1 MTKKKSFVGATIFD
15 GFKRHLN
22 AALIIK
28 NSKVVEIIPEEKVDP
43 KTEQIVLAG
52 GLLTPGFVDLQV
64 NGGGGVLFNDNPS
77 LENLKTICEAHAKL
91 GSTSIMPTLISDSPE
106 VKKRA
111 ISTIT
116 DALDKQVNG
125 LVGLHLEGP
134 HLALARKGAHEER
147 FIRPMNEFDCLDLE
161 SLANKISKL
170 MLTIAP
176 EAVSPQQI
184 TRLSK
189 AGAIISLGHTDC
201 TFNQAAEAVD
211 AGATCATHLFNAMS
225 PFGSREPGLVGAVLD
240 SGRLFSGIIADGFHV
255 NKASINL
262 ALRAKKGPGAL
273 FLVSDSMSTVGSHQK
288 HFFLN
293 DRLITRSQGKLILED
308 GTLAGADIHLS
319 DAVKYM
325 VNEVGISQD
334 DAIRMASLIPA
345 KVLGVESEIGCLAPD
360 ARADFLWM
368 KNDLEIEKV
377 WVGGNEQS

>member
-1 MTKKKSFVGATIFD
+1 MAKKKSFVGATIFD

-22 AALIIK
+22 SALIIK
-28 NSKVVEIIPEEKVDP
+28 DSKVVEIIPEEKVDP
-43 KTEQIVLAG
+43 ETEQIVLAG
-52 GLLTPGFVDLQV
+52 GLLTPGFIDLQV

-106 VKKRA
+106 LNKKA
-111 ISTIT
+111 TLAIT
-116 DALDKQVNG
+116 DALDQQING

-134 HLALARKGAHEER
+134 HLALARKGAHKED
-147 FIRPMNEFDCLDLE
+147 FIRPMKEFDCLELE
-161 SLANKISKL
+161 SLANKVPNL

-176 EAVSPQQI
+176 EAVSPEQI
-184 TRLSK
+184 TRLSN

-262 ALRAKKGPGAL
+262 VSRAKKGPGAL
-273 FLVSDSMSTVGSHQK
+273 FLVSDSMSTVGSDQK

-293 DRLITRSQGKLILED
+293 DRLITRTQGKLILED

>member
-1 MTKKKSFVGATIFD
+1 MSENKSFVGATIFD
-15 GFKRHLN
+15 GFKRHFN
-22 AALIIK
+22 SALIIQ
-28 NSKVVEIIPEEKVDP
+28 NNKVAEIIAEEKVDP

-77 LENLKTICEAHAKL
+77 LENLKTICEAHIKL
-91 GSTSIMPTLISDSPE
+91 GSTSILPTLISDSPE
-106 VKKRA
+106 VNKQA
-111 ISTIT
+111 ILAIT
-116 DALDKQVNG
+116 DALDQKING

-134 HLALARKGAHEER
+134 HLARARKGAHEER
-147 FIRPMNEFDCLDLE
+147 FIRPMKEFDCLELE
-161 SLANKISKL
+161 SLANKIPNL
-170 MLTIAP
+170 MLTVAP
-176 EAVSPQQI
+176 EAVSSEQI

-201 TFNQAAEAVD
+201 TFNQAADAVR

-225 PFGSREPGLVGAVLD
+225 PFGGREPGLVGAVLD
-240 SGRLFSGIIADGFHV
+240 TGKLFSGIIADGFHV
-255 NKASINL
+255 NKTSINL
-262 ALRAKKGPGAL
+262 ALRAKEAPGAL
-273 FLVSDSMSTVGSHQK
+273 FLVSDAMSTVGSDQK

-293 DRLITRSQGKLILED
+293 GRLIARSQGKLILED
-308 GTLAGADIHLS
+308 GTLAGADINLS

-325 VNEVGISQD
+325 VNVVGISQD

-345 KVLGVESEIGCLAPD
+345 KVLGVESEVGCLVPE

-377 WVGGNEQS
+377 WVGGKEQS

>member
-15 GFKRHLN
+15 GFNRHLN
-22 AALIIK
+22 SALIIM
-28 NSKVVEIIPEEKVDP
+28 NGKVVEIIPEEKVDP
-43 KTEQIVLAG
+43 STDQIVLAG

-91 GSTSIMPTLISDSPE
+91 GTTSIMPTLISDSPE
-106 VKKRA
+106 VHKRA
-111 ISTIT
+111 ISVII
-116 DALDKQVNG
+116 DALYYPIKG

-134 HLALARKGAHEER
+134 HLAVARKGAHEER
-147 FIRPMNEFDCLDLE
+147 FIRPMKELDCLELE
-161 SLANKISKL
+161 SLANKVRNL

-184 TRLSK
+184 TRLSN
-189 AGAIISLGHTDC
+189 AGAVISLGHTDC
-201 TFNQAAEAVD
+201 TFNQAADAVD

-225 PFGSREPGLVGAVLD
+225 PFGSREPGLVGAVLN
-240 SGRLFSGIIADGFHV
+240 SGKLFSGIIADGFHV
-255 NKASINL
+255 NKISINL
-262 ALRAKKGPGAL
+262 ALQAKKAPGAL
-273 FLVSDSMSTVGSHQK
+273 FLVSDSMSTVGSEQT

-308 GTLAGADIHLS
+308 GALAGADISLS
-319 DAVKYM
+319 DAVRYM
-325 VNEVGISQD
+325 VNEVGILQD

-345 KVLGVESEIGCLAPD
+345 KVLGMESEIGCLVPD
-360 ARADFLWM
+360 AQADFLWM

-377 WVGGNEQS
+377 WVGGQEQS

>member
-1 MTKKKSFVGATIFD
+1 MSENKSFVGATIFD
-15 GFKRHLN
+15 GFKRHFN
-22 AALIIK
+22 SALIIQ
-28 NSKVVEIIPEEKVDP
+28 NNKVAEIIAEEKVDP

-77 LENLKTICEAHAKL
+77 LENLKTICEAHIKL
-91 GSTSIMPTLISDSPE
+91 GSTSILPTLISDSPE
-106 VKKRA
+106 VNKQA
-111 ISTIT
+111 ILAIT
-116 DALDKQVNG
+116 DALDQKING

-134 HLALARKGAHEER
+134 HLARARKGAHEER
-147 FIRPMNEFDCLDLE
+147 FIRPMKEFDCLELE
-161 SLANKISKL
+161 SLANKIPNL
-170 MLTIAP
+170 MLTVAP
-176 EAVSPQQI
+176 EAVSSEQI

-201 TFNQAAEAVD
+201 TFNQAADAVR

-225 PFGSREPGLVGAVLD
+225 PFGGREPGLVGAVLD
-240 SGRLFSGIIADGFHV
+240 TGKLFSGIIADGFHV
-255 NKASINL
+255 NKTSINL
-262 ALRAKKGPGAL
+262 ALRAKEAPGAL
-273 FLVSDSMSTVGSHQK
+273 FLVSDAMSTVGSDQK

-293 DRLITRSQGKLILED
+293 DRLIARSQGKLILED
-308 GTLAGADIHLS
+308 GTLAGADINLS

-325 VNEVGISQD
+325 VNVVGIPQD

-345 KVLGVESEIGCLAPD
+345 KVLGVESEVGCLVPE

-377 WVGGNEQS
+377 WIGGKEHS

>member
-15 GFKRHLN
+15 GFKRHLDS
-22 AALIIK
+22 ALIIE
-28 NSKVVEIIPEEKVDP
+28 NNKVVEIIPEEKVDS

-52 GLLTPGFVDLQV
+52 GLLTPGFIDLQV
-64 NGGGGVLFNDNPS
+64 NGGGGVLFNDDPS
-77 LENLKTICEAHAKL
+77 LENLKIICEAHAKL

-106 VKKRA
+106 VSKRA
-111 ISTIT
+111 ISAII
-116 DALDKQVNG
+116 DALDQQISG

-134 HLALARKGAHEER
+134 HLALARRGAHKED
-147 FIRPMNEFDCLDLE
+147 FIRPMKEFDCLELE
-161 SLANKISKL
+161 SLANKIPTL

-176 EAVSPQQI
+176 EAVSTQQI

-189 AGAIISLGHTDC
+189 VGIIISLGHTDC

-240 SGRLFSGIIADGFHV
+240 SGKLFSGIIADGFHV
-255 NKASINL
+255 NKISINL
-262 ALRAKKGPGAL
+262 AVRAKKGPGAL
-273 FLVSDSMSTVGSHQK
+273 FLVSDAMSTVGSDQK
-288 HFFLN
+288 NLFLN

-308 GTLAGADIHLS
+308 GTLAGADISLS
-319 DAVKYM
+319 DAVRYM
-325 VNEVGISQD
+325 VNEVGVLQD

-345 KVLGVESEIGCLAPD
+345 KVLGMESEIGCLVPD
-360 ARADFLWM
+360 AQADFLWM

-377 WVGGNEQS
+377 WVGGKEQS

>member
-15 GFKRHLN
+15 GLKRQLN

-28 NSKVVEIIPEEKVDP
+28 NSKDVEIIPEEKVDP
-43 KTEQIVLAG
+43 KTEKIVLDG
-52 GLLTPGFVDLQV
+52 GLLIPGFVDLQV
-64 NGGGGVLFNDNPS
+64 NGGGGVLFNENPS

-147 FIRPMNEFDCLDLE
+147 FIRPMKEFDCLELE
-161 SLANKISKL
+161 SLANKIPKL

-273 FLVSDSMSTVGSHQK
+273 FLVSDSMSTVGSDQK

-293 DRLITRSQGKLILED
+293 DRLITRIQGKLILED

>member
-22 AALIIK
+22 SALIIK

-43 KTEQIVLAG
+43 KTEQFVLAG

-106 VKKRA
+106 VNKRA
-111 ISTIT
+111 ISAII
-116 DALDKQVNG
+116 DALDQQING

-134 HLALARKGAHEER
+134 HLALARKGVHEER
-147 FIRPMNEFDCLDLE
+147 FIRPMKEFDCLELE
-161 SLANKISKL
+161 SLANKIPKL

-201 TFNQAAEAVD
+201 TFNQAADAVD

-240 SGRLFSGIIADGFHV
+240 SGKLFSGIIADGFHV
-255 NKASINL
+255 NKTSINL
-262 ALRAKKGPGAL
+262 ALRAKKAPGAV
-273 FLVSDSMSTVGSHQK
+273 FLVSDAMSTVGSDQK

-308 GTLAGADIHLS
+308 GTLAGADINLS

-345 KVLGVESEIGCLAPD
+345 KVLGVESEFGCLVPE

-377 WVGGNEQS
+377 WVGGKEQC

>member
-15 GFKRHLN
+15 GFNRHLN
-22 AALIIK
+22 SALIIM
-28 NSKVVEIIPEEKVDP
+28 NGKVVEIIPEEKVDP
-43 KTEQIVLAG
+43 STDQIVLAG

-91 GSTSIMPTLISDSPE
+91 GTTSIMPTLISDSPE
-106 VKKRA
+106 VHKRA
-111 ISTIT
+111 ISVII
-116 DALDKQVNG
+116 DALYYPIKG

-134 HLALARKGAHEER
+134 HLAVARKGAHEER
-147 FIRPMNEFDCLDLE
+147 FIRPMKELDCLELE
-161 SLANKISKL
+161 SLANKVRNL

-184 TRLSK
+184 TRLSN
-189 AGAIISLGHTDC
+189 AGAVISLGHTDC
-201 TFNQAAEAVD
+201 TFNQAADAVD

-225 PFGSREPGLVGAVLD
+225 PFGSREPGLVGAVLN
-240 SGRLFSGIIADGFHV
+240 SGKLFSGIIADGFHV
-255 NKASINL
+255 NKISINL
-262 ALRAKKGPGAL
+262 ALQAKKAPGAL
-273 FLVSDSMSTVGSHQK
+273 FLVSDSMSTVGSEQT

-308 GTLAGADIHLS
+308 GALAGADISLS
-319 DAVKYM
+319 DAVRYM
-325 VNEVGISQD
+325 VNEVGILQD

-345 KVLGVESEIGCLAPD
+345 KVLGMESEIGCLMPD
-360 ARADFLWM
+360 TQADFLWM

-377 WVGGNEQS
+377 WVGGKEQS

>member
-22 AALIIK
+22 SALIIENK
-28 NSKVVEIIPEEKVDP
+28 KVVEIIPEEKIDP
-43 KTEQIVLAG
+43 ETEQIVLAG
-52 GLLTPGFVDLQV
+52 GLLTAGFVDLQV

-106 VKKRA
+106 LNKKA
-111 ISTIT
+111 TLAIT
-116 DALDKQVNG
+116 DALDQQING

-134 HLALARKGAHEER
+134 HLALARKGAHKED
-147 FIRPMNEFDCLDLE
+147 FIRPMKEFDCLELE
-161 SLANKISKL
+161 SLANKVPNL

-176 EAVSPQQI
+176 EAVSPEQI
-184 TRLSK
+184 TRLSN

-240 SGRLFSGIIADGFHV
+240 SGKLFSGIIADGFHV
-255 NKASINL
+255 NKISINL

-273 FLVSDSMSTVGSHQK
+273 FLVSDAMSTVGSDQK
-288 HFFLN
+288 NLFLN

-308 GTLAGADIHLS
+308 GTLAGADISLS
-319 DAVKYM
+319 DAVRYM
-325 VNEVGISQD
+325 VNEVGILQD

-345 KVLGVESEIGCLAPD
+345 KVLGVESEIGCLMPD

-377 WVGGNEQS
+377 WVGGKEQC

>member
-22 AALIIK
+22 SALIIK
-28 NSKVVEIIPEEKVDP
+28 NSKVVEIIPEEKIDP
-43 KTEQIVLAG
+43 ETEQIVLAG
-52 GLLTPGFVDLQV
+52 GLLTPGFIDLQV

-106 VKKRA
+106 LNKKA
-111 ISTIT
+111 TLAIT
-116 DALDKQVNG
+116 DALDQQING

-134 HLALARKGAHEER
+134 HLALARKGAHKED
-147 FIRPMNEFDCLDLE
+147 FIRPMKEFDCLELE
-161 SLANKISKL
+161 SLANKVPNL

-176 EAVSPQQI
+176 EAVSPEQI
-184 TRLSK
+184 TRLSN

-240 SGRLFSGIIADGFHV
+240 SGKLFSGIIADGFHV
-255 NKASINL
+255 NKISINL

-273 FLVSDSMSTVGSHQK
+273 FLVSDAMSTVGSDQK
-288 HFFLN
+288 NLFLN

-308 GTLAGADIHLS
+308 GTLAGADISLS
-319 DAVKYM
+319 DAVRYM
-325 VNEVGISQD
+325 VNEVGILQD

-345 KVLGVESEIGCLAPD
+345 KVLGVESEIGCLMPD

-377 WVGGNEQS
+377 WVGGKEQC

>member
-22 AALIIK
+22 SALIIK
-28 NSKVVEIIPEEKVDP
+28 NNKVVEIIPEEKVDS

-64 NGGGGVLFNDNPS
+64 NGGGGVLFNDDPS
-77 LENLKTICEAHAKL
+77 LENLKIICEAHAKL

-106 VKKRA
+106 VSKRA
-111 ISTIT
+111 ISAIT
-116 DALDKQVNG
+116 DALDQQISG

-134 HLALARKGAHEER
+134 HLALARKGAHKED
-147 FIRPMNEFDCLDLE
+147 FIRPMKEFDCLELE
-161 SLANKISKL
+161 SLANKIPTL

-189 AGAIISLGHTDC
+189 VGVIISLGHTDC

-262 ALRAKKGPGAL
+262 ASRAKKGPGAL
-273 FLVSDSMSTVGSHQK
+273 FLVSDSMSTVGSDQK

-334 DAIRMASLIPA
+334 DAIRMASSIPA

-377 WVGGNEQS
+377 WVGGEEQT

>member
-1 MTKKKSFVGATIFD
+1 MAKKKSFVGATIFD

-106 VKKRA
+106 LNKQA
-111 ISTIT
+111 ISAIT
-116 DALDKQVNG
+116 DALDQQVNG
-125 LVGLHLEGP
+125 LIGLHLEGP
-134 HLALARKGAHEER
+134 HLALSRKGAHKED
-147 FIRPMNEFDCLDLE
+147 FIRPMKEFDCLELE
-161 SLANKISKL
+161 SVANKVPNL

-176 EAVSPQQI
+176 EAVSSEQI
-184 TRLSK
+184 TRLSN

-225 PFGSREPGLVGAVLD
+225 PFGSREPGLVGAVLNN
-240 SGRLFSGIIADGFHV
+240 GKLFSGIIADGFHV
-255 NKASINL
+255 NKISINL
-262 ALRAKKGPGAL
+262 ALRAKKAPGAL
-273 FLVSDSMSTVGSHQK
+273 FLVSDSMSTIGSDQK

-319 DAVKYM
+319 DAVRYM
-325 VNEVGISQD
+325 VNEVGILQD

-345 KVLGVESEIGCLAPD
+345 KVLGVESEIGCLVPD

-377 WVGGNEQS
+377 WLGGKEQS

>member
-22 AALIIK
+22 SALIIK
-28 NSKVVEIIPEEKVDP
+28 NNKVVEIIPEEKIDP
-43 KTEQIVLAG
+43 ETEQIVLAG
-52 GLLTPGFVDLQV
+52 GLLTPGFIDLQV

-106 VKKRA
+106 LNKKA
-111 ISTIT
+111 TLAIT
-116 DALDKQVNG
+116 DALDQQING

-134 HLALARKGAHEER
+134 HLALARKGAHKED
-147 FIRPMNEFDCLDLE
+147 FIRPMKEFDCLELE
-161 SLANKISKL
+161 SLANKVPNL

-176 EAVSPQQI
+176 EAVSPEQI
-184 TRLSK
+184 TRLSN

-240 SGRLFSGIIADGFHV
+240 SGKLFSGIIADGFHV
-255 NKASINL
+255 NKISINL

-273 FLVSDSMSTVGSHQK
+273 FLVSDAMSTVGSDQK
-288 HFFLN
+288 NLFLN

-308 GTLAGADIHLS
+308 GTLAGADISLS
-319 DAVKYM
+319 DAVRYM
-325 VNEVGISQD
+325 VNEVGILQD

-345 KVLGVESEIGCLAPD
+345 KVLGVESEIGCLMPD

-377 WVGGNEQS
+377 WVGGKEQC

>member
-22 AALIIK
+22 SALIIK
-28 NSKVVEIIPEEKVDP
+28 NNKVVEIIPEEKVDP

-52 GLLTPGFVDLQV
+52 GLLTPGFIDLQV
-64 NGGGGVLFNDNPS
+64 NGGGGVLFNDDPS

-106 VKKRA
+106 VSKRA
-111 ISTIT
+111 ISAIN
-116 DALDKQVNG
+116 DALDQQISG

-134 HLALARKGAHEER
+134 HLALARKGAHKED
-147 FIRPMNEFDCLDLE
+147 FIRPMKEFDCLELE
-161 SLANKISKL
+161 SLANKVPNL

-176 EAVSPQQI
+176 EAVSPEQI
-184 TRLSK
+184 TRLSN

-240 SGRLFSGIIADGFHV
+240 SGKLFSGIIADGFHV
-255 NKASINL
+255 NKISINL

-273 FLVSDSMSTVGSHQK
+273 FLVSDAMSTVGSDQK

-293 DRLITRSQGKLILED
+293 DRLITRNQGKLILED
-308 GTLAGADIHLS
+308 GTLAGADISLS
-319 DAVKYM
+319 DAVRYM
-325 VNEVGISQD
+325 VNEVGVLQD

-345 KVLGVESEIGCLAPD
+345 KVLGLESEIGCLLPD
-360 ARADFLWM
+360 TQADFLWM
-368 KNDLEIEKV
+368 KNALAIEKV

>member
-1 MTKKKSFVGATIFD
+1 MSENKSFVGATIFD
-15 GFKRHLN
+15 GFKRHFN
-22 AALIIK
+22 SALIIQ
-28 NSKVVEIIPEEKVDP
+28 NNKVAEIIAEEKVDP

-77 LENLKTICEAHAKL
+77 LENLKTICEAHIKL
-91 GSTSIMPTLISDSPE
+91 GSTSILPTLISDSPE
-106 VKKRA
+106 VNKQA
-111 ISTIT
+111 ILAIT
-116 DALDKQVNG
+116 DALDQKING

-134 HLALARKGAHEER
+134 HLARARKGAHEER
-147 FIRPMNEFDCLDLE
+147 FIRPMKEFDCLELE
-161 SLANKISKL
+161 SLANKIPNL
-170 MLTIAP
+170 MLTVAP
-176 EAVSPQQI
+176 EAVSSEQI

-201 TFNQAAEAVD
+201 TFNQAADAVR

-225 PFGSREPGLVGAVLD
+225 PFGGREPGLVGAVLD
-240 SGRLFSGIIADGFHV
+240 TGKLFSRIIADGFHV
-255 NKASINL
+255 NKTSINL
-262 ALRAKKGPGAL
+262 ALRAKEAPGAL
-273 FLVSDSMSTVGSHQK
+273 FLVSDAMSTVGSDQK

-293 DRLITRSQGKLILED
+293 DRLIARSQGKLILED
-308 GTLAGADIHLS
+308 GTLAGADINLS

-325 VNEVGISQD
+325 VNVVGISQD

-345 KVLGVESEIGCLAPD
+345 KVLGVESEVGCLVPE

-377 WVGGNEQS
+377 WIGGKEQS

>member
-15 GFKRHLN
+15 GFNRHLN
-22 AALIIK
+22 SALIIM

-43 KTEQIVLAG
+43 TTDQIVLAG

-91 GSTSIMPTLISDSPE
+91 GTTSIMPTLISDSPE
-106 VKKRA
+106 VHKRA
-111 ISTIT
+111 ISVII
-116 DALDKQVNG
+116 DALYYPIKG

-134 HLALARKGAHEER
+134 HLAVARKGAHEER
-147 FIRPMNEFDCLDLE
+147 FIRPMKELDCLELE
-161 SLANKISKL
+161 SLANKVRNL

-184 TRLSK
+184 TRLSN
-189 AGAIISLGHTDC
+189 AGAVISLGHTDC
-201 TFNQAAEAVD
+201 TFNQAADAVD

-225 PFGSREPGLVGAVLD
+225 PFGSREPGLVGAVLN
-240 SGRLFSGIIADGFHV
+240 SGKLFSGIIADGFHV
-255 NKASINL
+255 NKISINL
-262 ALRAKKGPGAL
+262 ALQAKKAPGAL
-273 FLVSDSMSTVGSHQK
+273 FLVSDSMSTVGSKQT

-308 GTLAGADIHLS
+308 GALAGADISLS
-319 DAVKYM
+319 DAVRYM
-325 VNEVGISQD
+325 VNEVGILQD

-345 KVLGVESEIGCLAPD
+345 KVLGMESEIGCLMPD
-360 ARADFLWM
+360 AQADFLWM

-377 WVGGNEQS
+377 WVGGKEQS

>member
-22 AALIIK
+22 SALIIK
-28 NSKVVEIIPEEKVDP
+28 NNKVVEIIPEEKIDP
-43 KTEQIVLAG
+43 ETEQIVLAG

-106 VKKRA
+106 LNKKA
-111 ISTIT
+111 ISAIT
-116 DALDKQVNG
+116 DALDQQING

-134 HLALARKGAHEER
+134 HLALARKGAHKED
-147 FIRPMNEFDCLDLE
+147 FIRPMKEFDCLELE
-161 SLANKISKL
+161 SLANKVPNL

-176 EAVSPQQI
+176 EAVSPEQI
-184 TRLSK
+184 TRLSN

-225 PFGSREPGLVGAVLD
+225 PFGSREPGLVGAVLN
-240 SGRLFSGIIADGFHV
+240 SGKLFSGIIADGFHV
-255 NKASINL
+255 NKISINL

-273 FLVSDSMSTVGSHQK
+273 FLVSDAMSTVGSDQK
-288 HFFLN
+288 NLFLN

-308 GTLAGADIHLS
+308 GTLAGADISLS
-319 DAVKYM
+319 DAVRYM
-325 VNEVGISQD
+325 VNEVGILQD

-345 KVLGVESEIGCLAPD
+345 KVLGVESEIGCLMPD

-377 WVGGNEQS
+377 WVGGKEQS